1 MVLVHLTKIASAVC
15 AVLLLGLGG
24 YFLYKRR
31 SVNLSDVNFETR
43 ISNFESRVNDLQDI
57 LLSIDDRLDRRLKGK
72 NV

>member
-24 YFLYKRR
+24 YFLYKLR